1 MTAAAG
7 FYLGYD
13 PSIRHLTYDLQ
24 DRKTEN
30 ISAHFD
36 IAAFQIDK
44 STTALTQI
52 YEMAAF
58 WFIVGLESP
67 A

>member
-7 FYLGYD
+7 FHLAYD
-13 PSIRHLTYDLQ
+13 PTIRHLTYDLQ

-44 STTALTQI
+44 STTAVTQI
-52 YEMAAF
+52 YGMAAF
-58 WFIVGLESP
+58 SSTVGLESP